1 MTTPRYEVIADYP
14 KSHFVV
20 GQILR
25 LEKSGKHFRYVWYE
39 YDGKD
44 WMYQDELEEYPHIF
58 KKLND

>member
-25 LEKSGKHFRYVWYE
+25 LEKYFKEFRYVWYE
-39 YDGKD
+39 DYGAD
-44 WMYQDELEEYPHIF
+44 WLFQSELDEYPHIF
-58 KKLND
+58 KKLNN